1 MCSGFRRKDALFDS
15 KGDTHRIEL
24 DDLDQ
29 HTACRIDQTAG
40 VELAVPHPS
49 TDRRGDPG
57 KAERDVA
64 GFKARFGLFER
75 SACHVTLH
83 QGVIDVVSADG
94 IAGAEA
100 LKARELLLRL
110 A

>member
-1 MCSGFRRKDALFDS
+1 M
-15 KGDTHRIEL
+15 
-24 DDLDQ
+24 
-29 HTACRIDQTAG
+29 
-40 VELAVPHPS
+40 ELAVPHSS
-49 TDRRGDPG
+49 TDGCGDTG
-57 KAERDVA
+57 ETERDVA

-94 IAGAEA
+94 VAGTEA

-110 A
+110 T